1 MLELQNIKKMRIA
14 LGLTQHQFAKQAG
27 VSQSLVAKIEAGRVD
42 PTYSKVKKIEEALH
56 LLSSKKEVS
65 LEEIMTKKIITLK
78 PSEKAA
84 EAIKLMS
91 SKNIS
96 QIPVVEGNNVI
107 GLVSESSALENA
119 EKIEDSNVT
128 EIMDEEPPI
137 VTITTTV
144 SVVSSLL
151 KHYPIILVKKKGTLV
166 GVITKS
172 DLLRKAFS

>member
-1 MLELQNIKKMRIA
+1 MRISYSVSNIYIGGDIAKRYRKNTMEGEDMELQNIKKMRMA

-42 PTYSKVKKIEEALH
+42 PTYSKVKQIEEALH
-56 LLSSKKEVS
+56 LLSSKKEVP

-84 EAIKLMS
+84 EAVKLMN

-107 GLVSESSALENA
+107 GLVSESSAL
-119 EKIEDSNVT
+119 
-128 EIMDEEPPI
+128 
-137 VTITTTV
+137 
-144 SVVSSLL
+144 
-151 KHYPIILVKKKGTLV
+151 
-166 GVITKS
+166 
-172 DLLRKAFS
+172 